1 MSETSSSHAAVPSR
15 PRVGL
20 VIVAVLVT
28 AGRWWY
34 SMDRN
39 IFHLAPDEPA
49 QLAVARWLAGRTPW
63 NMFDH
68 ATWQPALAILI
79 APAYWFTDDGPS
91 VVRYALFV
99 NCLLGGI
106 AAALLALLVR
116 RVTNLGTWGSVLVAV
131 LVGLAPASLSASSFV
146 WAESLVSL
154 TFLATTLALL
164 RYHDTATFAAGA
176 GALAAAV
183 AGYTVHSR
191 LLPLIGTT
199 LLLTVGREWWH
210 HRWLRGVGLGA
221 FGGALFVLSGA
232 WKQWVLDEVWEDPA
246 DQNTVGAV
254 WKRAKEPLDVL
265 DAMLGQAWYQMA
277 ATLGLATIGGAIIAA
292 ACVRRGRIP
301 TPAARIITITTV
313 PLLVVSAIFMSD
325 RPRADQF
332 IYGRYNDAV
341 MWPIIAVGMAW
352 FANRFRFGFA
362 RSDRWLAGGAVAAL
376 LASGLAVDRLHGDLI
391 EESYGVRGMIA
402 GLLAYVDGTDT
413 LHVWRVTVI
422 TAGLALLG
430 LTLAIVADWAGDG
443 RTGVIAVTIALAL
456 VVAVVGVRR
465 TEQVA
470 DLRLDGWASSEPVRE
485 VDRLV
490 PEGVPLA
497 VRTIPTSQDPVV
509 SWTTQRQRYQVYQ
522 FYLSDRVVLRDRG
535 LDDDVGPYVFAP
547 TDTDDLIEAGAEL
560 LWTDPSVRI
569 GLWREPDGRAHGQ
582 G

>member
-1 MSETSSSHAAVPSR
+1 MLETRLSYADAIPSR
-15 PRVGL
+15 VPRAWL
-20 VIVAVLVT
+20 VIVAALVT

-34 SMDRN
+34 SMDRH

-49 QLAVARWLAGRTPW
+49 QLAVARWLAGRTAW

-79 APAYWFTDDGPS
+79 APAYWVTDNGTD

-106 AAALLALLVR
+106 AAALLAVLVHR
-116 RVTNLGTWGSVLVAV
+116 ITNLGAWGSAVVAV
-131 LVGLAPASLSASSFV
+131 LVGVAPASLSASSFV

-164 RYHDTATFAAGA
+164 RYYDTSSFTVGA

-199 LLLTVGREWWH
+199 LLLTVGREWWR
-210 HRWLRGVGLGA
+210 HRWLRGAGLGVVA
-221 FGGALFVLSGA
+221 AALFAASAG

-254 WKRAKEPLDVL
+254 WKRAKQPLDVL
-265 DAMLGQAWYQMA
+265 DSILGQAWYQMA
-277 ATLGLATIGGAIIAA
+277 ATFGLATIGAAIIAA
-292 ACVRRGRIP
+292 ACIRTGRIP
-301 TPAARIITITTV
+301 TVAARIITITTV
-313 PLLVVSAIFMSD
+313 PLLVLSAIFMSD

-352 FANRFRFGFA
+352 LANRFRFGFGRA
-362 RSDRWLAGGAVAAL
+362 DRWLAGGAVVTLVGA
-376 LASGLAVDRLHGDLI
+376 GLAVDRMHGDLI
-391 EESYGVRGMIA
+391 QESYGVRAMIA
-402 GLLAYVDGTDT
+402 GLLAYVDSTDT
-413 LHVWRVTVI
+413 LHIWRVTLI

-430 LTLAIVADWAGDG
+430 LTFVVVANWAGPG
-443 RTGVIAVTIALAL
+443 RSGVVAVATALAMVL
-456 VVAVVGVRR
+456 AVVGVQR
-465 TEQVA
+465 TDEVG
-470 DLRLDGWASSEPVRE
+470 DLRLDGWESSKPVQE
-485 VDRLV
+485 VEELV

-497 VRTIPTSQDPVV
+497 VRTISSSEDPAVT
-509 SWTTQRQRYQVYQ
+509 WTTQRQRYQVYQ
-522 FYLSDRVVLRDRG
+522 FFLPDRVVLRDRG

-547 TDTDDLIEAGAEL
+547 LGTEDLVEAGAEL
-560 LWTDPSVRI
+560 LWTDPSVKI
-569 GLWREPDGRAHGQ
+569 GLWREPER
-582 G
+582 

>member
-1 MSETSSSHAAVPSR
+1 MSDTGQSHTNATPTRV

-20 VIVAVLVT
+20 ALVAVVVT
-28 AGRWWY
+28 VGRWWF

-39 IFHLAPDEPA
+39 IFHVAPDEPA

-79 APAYWFTDDGPS
+79 APAYWVTENGPS

-106 AAALLALLVR
+106 AAALLALLVHR
-116 RVTNLGTWGSVLVAV
+116 ITNLGPWGAAVTAV
-131 LVGLAPASLSASSFV
+131 LVGLAPASLSASSFI

-154 TFLATTLALL
+154 TFLATILAVL
-164 RYHDTATFAAGA
+164 RYHDTTTFTAGA
-176 GALAAAV
+176 AALAAAV

-199 LLLTVGREWWH
+199 VLLTVGHEWWR
-210 HRWLRGVGLGA
+210 HRWLRGAGLGA
-221 FGGALFVLSGA
+221 VAAALFVASAG
-232 WKQWVLDEVWEDPA
+232 WKHWVLTQVWEDPA

-254 WKRAKEPLDVL
+254 WKRAKQPLDVL

-277 ATLGLATIGGAIIAA
+277 ATFGLATVGAAILVF
-292 ACVRRGRIP
+292 ACFRSGRIP
-301 TPAARIITITTV
+301 TPAARIIVITTI
-313 PLLVVSAIFMSD
+313 PLLVLSAIFMSD

-352 FANRFRFGFA
+352 LANRFRFGFA
-362 RSDRWLAGGAVAAL
+362 RSDRWLAGGAVVTLIGA
-376 LASGLAVDRLHGDLI
+376 GLAVDRMHGDLI

-413 LHVWRVTVI
+413 LHVWRVTLI
-422 TAGLALLG
+422 TAGLTAVWLALVI
-430 LTLAIVADWAGDG
+430 AADWAGNG
-443 RTGVIAVTIALAL
+443 RAG
-456 VVAVVGVRR
+456 VVAVATVLAVVVGVVGVRR
-465 TEQVA
+465 TEEVA
-470 DLRLDGWASSEPVRE
+470 DLRLDGWTASQPVEE
-485 VDRLV
+485 VDDIV
-490 PEGVPLA
+490 PEGAPLA
-497 VRTIPTSQDPVV
+497 VRTIPTADDPVV
-509 SWTTQRQRYQVYQ
+509 TWTTQRQRYQVYQ

-547 TDTDDLIEAGAEL
+547 LGTDDLVEAGAEL
-560 LWTDPSVRI
+560 LWTDPSVKI
-569 GLWREPDGRAHGQ
+569 GLWREPDR
-582 G
+582 